1 MAVKLW
7 AFTTFECV
15 KTLRGHDHNVSAV
28 CFLPSGDQVSA
39 RDALTR
45 AAPFTRGIQIADGR
59 VWCGPGGL
67 VLPRSQHSNLGL
79 CDRVRTRA
87 RGWRCAFVAA
97 ALSRASRADF
107 LQVLHTIAERPHR
120 LGAMRCP
127 EPGWSVARERGQ
139 RPTRARVERAGAVAV
154 RVCAVGARARD
165 RGDCVGTRCCPF
177 DAARSTCSARG
188 VGERPA
194 ATSCCCAG

>member
-154 RVCAVGARARD
+154 RVRAVGA
-165 RGDCVGTRCCPF
+165 
-177 DAARSTCSARG
+177 
-188 VGERPA
+188 
-194 ATSCCCAG
+194 